1 MSVDRAE
8 WAMQKPRLLEWMA
21 WRRYLI
27 ATRASSGETYN
38 VIEESAWIR
47 LVADLDGVDS
57 SPCRD
62 DPRHPPIEAEHEV
75 EEAARIPRHEQ
86 ERYSGEEHERPDQT
100 PAVPPIPPAPVLS
113 SAGSGASTAEEDPE
127 QDVVRDRK

>member
-1 MSVDRAE
+1 MGHVRSAGSGKGSRLGAGARNVHVRRRELDRRRVGLSVAAHAIMSVDRAE

-57 SPCRD
+57 SPCQDRSLVAG
-62 DPRHPPIEAEHEV
+62 RW
-75 EEAARIPRHEQ
+75 
-86 ERYSGEEHERPDQT
+86 
-100 PAVPPIPPAPVLS
+100 
-113 SAGSGASTAEEDPE
+113 SAGLTY
-127 QDVVRDRK
+127 